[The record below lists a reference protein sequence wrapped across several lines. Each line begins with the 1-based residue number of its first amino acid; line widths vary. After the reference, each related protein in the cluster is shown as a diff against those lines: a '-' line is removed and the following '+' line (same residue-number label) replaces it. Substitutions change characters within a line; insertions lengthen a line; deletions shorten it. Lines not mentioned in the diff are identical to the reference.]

1 MITVK
6 YYLSAD
12 VLSRDTDTETIY
24 LGYELSGHAGYAAE
38 GEDIVCAAVSV
49 LAINTENA
57 LDVLTDNSITSTTND
72 DGYMK
77 VMFDEPLDSAGRLLM
92 NAFTLGIDNILD
104 SYGKAYIHITFEE
117 V

>member
-12 VLSRDTDTETIY
+12 VLSKDTDTTMY
-24 LGYELSGHAGYAAE
+24 MGYELSGHAGFAE
-38 GEDIVCAAVSV
+38 AGEDIVCSAVSV

-57 LDVLTDNSITSTTND
+57 LDVLTDNKITSTTND
-72 DGYMK
+72 DGYLK
-77 VMFDEPLDSAGRLLM
+77 VMFDEPLDESGRLLM
-92 NAFTLGIDNILD
+92 NAFVLGIDAILD
-104 SYGKAYIHITFEE
+104 SYGKTYIHIIFEE